1 MGTISS
7 IISEESNH
15 LKKYYGYFNDEEL
28 QEVVEVAEKYHE
40 DNTYDYK
47 ANMKPTTLAKLVKE
61 LVIDHEA
68 NKDQYIT
75 QALEEIYVL
84 SDMNKDRDKIKET
97 IDENKENS
105 KKFIQ
110 EYIEHE
116 KQQRNMMENNLLE
129 QAEKCTDED
138 EKQRMIETSHAYTDG
153 YTFKRFIEYIKSE
166 QYKKDLK
173 KNSKP
178 KHIKRLFDDANYIVS
193 RIVGPSGYKMNF
205 TVVANKLDGARY
217 TSLKKYR
224 KFIDGFIIA
233 LLLHISKTVNVN
245 NKSDL
250 MYVYNLAS
258 NILHLFGIQNFATN
272 FDKEKDKYFEEA
284 LDAFVELHTNN
295 DEANVG

>member
-15 LKKYYGYFNDEEL
+15 LKKHYGYFNDEEL

-61 LVIDHEA
+61 LVIDHES

-75 QALEEIYVL
+75 QTLEEIYL
-84 SDMNKDRDKIKET
+84 LADMNKDRENIKKT
-97 IDENKENS
+97 VKENEENA
-105 KKFIQ
+105 KKFLQ
-110 EYIEHE
+110 EYVEHE
-116 KQQRNMMENNLLE
+116 KQQRNMMEHNLLE

-138 EKQRMIETSHAYTDG
+138 EKQRMIETSHAYTDS
-153 YTFKRFIEYIKSE
+153 YTFKRFINYIQSE

-178 KHIKRLFDDANYIVS
+178 KHIRRLFDDCDYIVS
-193 RIVGPSGYKMNF
+193 RLVGPSGYKMNF
-205 TVVANKLDGARY
+205 TVVANKINAARY
-217 TSLKKYR
+217 DSLKKYNH
-224 KFIDGFIIA
+224 FIDKFVIA
-233 LLLHISKTVNVN
+233 LILHISKSVNVT
-245 NKSDL
+245 KQSDL
-250 MYVYNLAS
+250 MYAYHLAS
-258 NILHLFGIQNFATN
+258 NILHLFNINNFATN

-284 LDAFVELHTNN
+284 LDAFVELHTND

>member
-1 MGTISS
+1 MGAISN

-15 LKKYYGYFNDEEL
+15 LKNHYGYFNEEEIN
-28 QEVVEVAEKYHE
+28 EVVEIAEKYHE

-47 ANMKPTTLAKLVKE
+47 ANMKPTTLAKLVKN
-61 LVIDHEA
+61 LIIDHEA
-68 NKDQYIT
+68 NKDKFII
-75 QALEEIYVL
+75 QALEEIYL
-84 SDMNKDRDKIKET
+84 LADINKDRESIKKTVE
-97 IDENKENS
+97 ENKEDT
-105 KKFIQ
+105 KKFLQ
-110 EYIEHE
+110 EYIDHE
-116 KQQRNMMENNLLE
+116 KQQREMMENNLLE

-138 EKQRMIETSHAYTDG
+138 EKQRMIEASHAYTDG
-153 YTFKRFIEYIKSE
+153 YTFKRFINYIRSD

-193 RIVGPSGYKMNF
+193 RVVGPSGYKMNF
-205 TVVANKLDGARY
+205 TVVANKINDAKFI
-217 TSLKKYR
+217 SLKKYR
-224 KFIDGFIIA
+224 NYIDDFIIA
-233 LLLHISKTVNVN
+233 LLLHISKSVKVD

-250 MYVYNLAS
+250 MYAYNLAS

-295 DEANVG
+295 EANVG